1 MGRQHHRGRHSALR
15 QHTAINPIS
24 TGRSDGTRRSGR
36 AIPQAACATAS
47 TLTSCTGLP
56 AYGDCHGDHLTVV
69 QSEQARHTAARS
81 CITPSTVNDRESVG
95 RLARCHAEE
104 VFTPCQVDVG
114 SVFAVLTGHQEQ
126 RHGGPSRVGVRT
138 LLGGTQTAGRV
149 LDNGQPVS
157 VDVFVDNAT
166 DLVMRGVGFQAG
178 TPMYVSLFSEPR
190 YLGQLTV
197 NADGTFEGSVSL
209 GDIDPGQHTL
219 QVNGTSQTGS
229 QRSANLGVIVNSQ
242 QIPTPEP
249 GVLPATGTSTTPIW
263 VLALAL
269 LSMGLVLTSRRR
281 TA

>member
-1 MGRQHHRGRHSALR
+1 MGRQHHRGRHSAPR

-47 TLTSCTGLP
+47 TLTPCTGLP
-56 AYGDCHGDHLTVV
+56 AYGDYHGDHLTVV

-138 LLGGTQTAGRV
+138 LFGGTQTAGRV

-197 NADGTFEGSVSL
+197 NADGTFEGAVNL
-209 GDIDPGQHTL
+209 GDIDPGQ
-219 QVNGTSQTGS
+219 V
-229 QRSANLGVIVNSQ
+229 
-242 QIPTPEP
+242 PTPEP
-249 GVLPATGTSTTPIW
+249 GVLLATGTSTSTSTSTLRVLPDQATPPTSF
-263 VLALAL
+263 LAA
-269 LSMGLVLTSRRR
+269 R
-281 TA
+281 TNIQAVSTEAVSSLR